1 MLLIDLLVI
10 IVFLLFGSFFNV
22 VAIRLLK
29 KESISFPP
37 SHCTSCNHRLGFFDL
52 FPLFSYLFLKGRCRY
67 CKEKISPLY
76 PLGEAMTAIIF
87 FLVYKKVGITP
98 ELLPAILLSTLLI
111 LSVLTDI
118 REKLILDVITL
129 PSIVILVIVR
139 FFIGEEPFTTYLIGG
154 VVGFGLLLLLAVVSK
169 GGMGG
174 GDIKLY
180 AAIGV
185 VLGPALTVMSLVLA
199 SFVGAVVGLLLIA
212 LKIVKRREPIAFG
225 PSIMIGTLVA
235 YLYGEDIWTW
245 YKSLLL

>member
-1 MLLIDLLVI
+1 MVLVDLIFLIFSLLL
-10 IVFLLFGSFFNV
+10 GSFFNV

-29 KESISFPP
+29 KESISYPP
-37 SHCTSCNHRLGFFDL
+37 SHCTYCNHRLGFFDL
-52 FPLFSYLFLKGRCRY
+52 FPLLSFLFLKGRCRY

-76 PLGEAMTAIIF
+76 PLGEGMTAIIF
-87 FLVYKKVGITP
+87 FLVYKEIGLTS

-129 PSIVILVIVR
+129 PSIVLLLMVR
-139 FFIGEEPFTTYLIGG
+139 FFIGQEPFLTYLIGG
-154 VVGFGLLLLLAVVSK
+154 VVGFGLLLLLAVISK

-185 VLGPALTVMSLVLA
+185 VLGPSLTVMSLILA
-199 SFVGAVVGLLLIA
+199 SFVGAIVGMILIS
-212 LKIVKRREPIAFG
+212 LKIVKRKEPIAFG
-225 PSIMIGTLVA
+225 PSIIIGTLVA
-235 YLYGEDIWTW
+235 YLYGTEIWEW
-245 YKSLLL
+245 YSSLLL

>member
-1 MLLIDLLVI
+1 MI
-10 IVFLLFGSFFNV
+10 IVDLSFIIISLLFGSFFNV

-29 KESISFPP
+29 KESISYPP
-37 SHCTSCNHRLGFFDL
+37 SHCTYCNHRLGFFDL
-52 FPLFSYLFLKGRCRY
+52 FPLLSFLFLKGRCRY

-76 PLGEAMTAIIF
+76 PLGEGMTAIIF
-87 FLVYKKVGITP
+87 FLVYKEIGLTS

-129 PSIVILVIVR
+129 PSIALLVIVR
-139 FFIGEEPFTTYLIGG
+139 LFIGQEPFLTYLIGG
-154 VVGFGLLLLLAVVSK
+154 VLGFGLLLLLAVISK

-185 VLGPALTVMSLVLA
+185 VLGPSLTVMSLVLA
-199 SFVGAVVGLLLIA
+199 SFVGAIVGIILIS
-212 LKIVKRREPIAFG
+212 LKIVKRKEPIAFG

-235 YLYGEDIWTW
+235 YLYGTEIWEW
-245 YKSLLL
+245 YSSLLL

>member
-1 MLLIDLLVI
+1 MFLMDYFVIVMSLLL
-10 IVFLLFGSFFNV
+10 GSFFNV

-29 KESISFPP
+29 KESISYPP
-37 SHCTSCNHRLGFFDL
+37 SHCNFCNHRLGFLDL
-52 FPLFSYLFLKGRCRY
+52 FPLFSYVLLKGRCRY
-67 CKEKISPLY
+67 CKEQISHLY
-76 PLGEAMTAIIF
+76 PLGEGMTAIIF
-87 FLVYKKVGITP
+87 FVVYKEIGLTS
-98 ELLPAILLSTLLI
+98 ELIPAILLSTLLI

-129 PSIVILVIVR
+129 PSIVVLVIVR
-139 FFIGEEPFTTYLIGG
+139 FFIGEEPFLTYLIGG
-154 VVGFGLLLLLAVVSK
+154 GVGFGLLLLLAVVSK

-199 SFVGAVVGLLLIA
+199 SFVGAVVGILLIS
-212 LKIVKRREPIAFG
+212 LKIVKRKEPIAFG

-245 YKSLLL
+245 YSSLLL